1 MTFFYVERQG
11 FIWNSRRGTVEPS
24 SASEEAPWESCASPM
39 STSVLPTS
47 SCPPPTTPR
56 CSGCGWPSAARTPS
70 YLKCWDEED
79 HHSIRLRYDP
89 RIGLDLFSFRVEH
102 PDDLAELEKA
112 VEAYGCQVQ
121 RVSRG
126 EAVGQGESIR
136 FGIPSGQT
144 MELVYELERTG
155 GLLGKRN
162 PSPVP
167 PPDMPG
173 IAPPRIDHLLINAE
187 EVGEAAAFFRGV
199 LGFRMTEQVL
209 DSNGHQ
215 LGAWLERSHSP
226 HDIAIVNGPNGALH
240 HFAFWLDDWDQVRK
254 AADILAYNGVQ
265 IDQGPTRHGVT
276 RGNTVYFFDP
286 LGIRNE
292 VFTGGYRPDPDFPA
306 ITWTED
312 QFGRGLFY
320 YENVIAQRFL
330 RFHT

>member
-1 MTFFYVERQG
+1 MGILRLAHVDVR
-11 FIWNSRRGTVEPS
+11 
-24 SASEEAPWESCASPM
+24 
-39 STSVLPTS
+39 
-47 SCPPPTTPR
+47 TPDLEL
-56 CSGCGWPSAARTPS
+56 SAAYYTEVLGLRLAERGEDTV

-79 HHSIRLRYDP
+79 HHSVRLRYDP

-136 FGIPSGQT
+136 FGLPSGQT
-144 MELVYELERTG
+144 MELVYELDKTG

-167 PPDMPG
+167 PADMPG

-215 LGAWLERSHSP
+215 LGVWLERSHSP

-276 RGNTVYFFDP
+276 RGNTIYFFDP

-320 YENVIAQRFL
+320 YENVIAKRFL
-330 RFHT
+330 SFHT